1 MPEHDQQ
8 ESDPPRSRLQP
19 PDWSGPMQGG
29 YLQESNLP
37 QSQLRPPDRSRRP
50 LSPESL
56 AQEEGAAAES
66 VEIRKILDEGVK
78 ETLENGIVR
87 ERERLNSLPVSQNTR
102 RQSQFNMLLTSV
114 LGEELHDIGTKMKRG
129 DDWHID
135 KDQDA
140 KRAWAEYQEE
150 QLQEETWVPTPA
162 NHVQRLTVTSA
173 G

>member
-8 ESDPPRSRLQP
+8 ESDPPRSRSRP
-19 PDWSGPMQGG
+19 PDWSNPVQAG

-37 QSQLRPPDRSRRP
+37 QSQLRPPDGSRRP

-56 AQEEGAAAES
+56 AQEEEAAAES

-102 RQSQFNMLLTSV
+102 RQSQFNTLLTSV
-114 LGEELHDIGTKMKRG
+114 LEKELHDIGTKMKRG

-135 KDQDA
+135 KGQG
-140 KRAWAEYQEE
+140 
-150 QLQEETWVPTPA
+150 A
-162 NHVQRLTVTSA
+162 NKGITTANILA
-173 G
+173 